1 MAKFYFK
8 DLRELKRLNP
18 KQKNIDFLLAYSQA
32 LKVITY
38 RNLKF
43 EILQN

>member
-18 KQKNIDFLLAYSQA
+18 KQRNIDFLLAYSQA
-32 LKVITY
+32 LKVISY
-38 RNLKF
+38 RNMKF

>member
-8 DLRELKRLNP
+8 DLKDLKRLNP
-18 KQKNIDFLLAYSQA
+18 KQKTIDFLLAYSQA
-32 LKVITY
+32 LKVINY
-38 RNLKF
+38 RNMKF